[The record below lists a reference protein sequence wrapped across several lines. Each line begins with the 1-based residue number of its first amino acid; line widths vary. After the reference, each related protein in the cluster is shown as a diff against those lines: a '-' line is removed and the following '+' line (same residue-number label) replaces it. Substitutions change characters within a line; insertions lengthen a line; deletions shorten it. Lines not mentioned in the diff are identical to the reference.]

1 MGAEIKT
8 NLCVFF
14 ETILYIVSF
23 PSSTFHSAI
32 YWTPWWAIQWEVR
45 DLLGHLKVRVGHIV
59 SNKWWENITLWAS
72 EFTIFLKCARSL
84 ITKIIVECVSSLAMD
99 IHKKKTFYAG
109 DKTFIEG
116 KAASF
121 LYCSIS
127 HGLTSD
133 IYEKLPPF
141 DIHLY
146 FVGSSNLHQLQL
158 ISQYWLLYTQQG
170 TTCHQNKYEIALV
183 WKSESVQ
190 FWFVDEKRRKCEKQ
204 ENVQIYHFY
213 VSWQL
218 KGTYNTYPLFCLVT
232 EYDRINICV
241 VVVIAIL
248 SVFLLQMTP
257 QSYSWCL

>member
-133 IYEKLPPF
+133 IYEK
-141 DIHLY
+141 
-146 FVGSSNLHQLQL
+146 
-158 ISQYWLLYTQQG
+158 
-170 TTCHQNKYEIALV
+170 IASI
-183 WKSESVQ
+183 W
-190 FWFVDEKRRKCEKQ
+190 
-204 ENVQIYHFY
+204 YP
-213 VSWQL
+213 
-218 KGTYNTYPLFCLVT
+218 PLFCGLIKFASASA
-232 EYDRINICV
+232 YKP
-241 VVVIAIL
+241 IL
-248 SVFLLQMTP
+248 TFIHTTRNNMS
-257 QSYSWCL
+257 

>member
-1 MGAEIKT
+1 MGSQRFVGSFESTCWTYCFQQMMRKHNFVNFRIH
-8 NLCVFF
+8 NFPQMCSISHHQNNCWMCV
-14 ETILYIVSF
+14 
-23 PSSTFHSAI
+23 
-32 YWTPWWAIQWEVR
+32 Q
-45 DLLGHLKVRVGHIV
+45 
-59 SNKWWENITLWAS
+59 LWYLAS
-72 EFTIFLKCARSL
+72 
-84 ITKIIVECVSSLAMD
+84 D

-127 HGLTSD
+127 HGLTMVTFTK
-133 IYEKLPPF
+133 KLPPF

-190 FWFVDEKRRKCEKQ
+190 FWFVDE
-204 ENVQIYHFY
+204 NVKSKKTYKSIIYMFLD
-213 VSWQL
+213 SWREH
-218 KGTYNTYPLFCLVT
+218 TTHIIILFG
-232 EYDRINICV
+232 DWIW
-241 VVVIAIL
+241 
-248 SVFLLQMTP
+248 P
-257 QSYSWCL
+257 D